1 MLKFTLK
8 SLYFLKMSIEETFKH
23 VNRYWLESYYETCQE
38 DWDKVKEFISKTKTN
53 FQCGKCDTY
62 WLNNKFVYQD
72 TICPM
77 CDQISQPFLCN
88 PINYQSV
95 LKYIDNKYHKYL
107 LPDNLNYC
115 VKCYTLDID
124 NSCHF
129 CDIKYFDRCVKIGIK
144 SGSSHDCGL

>member
-1 MLKFTLK
+1 
-8 SLYFLKMSIEETFKH
+8 
-23 VNRYWLESYYETCQE
+23 
-38 DWDKVKEFISKTKTN
+38 
-53 FQCGKCDTY
+53 
-62 WLNNKFVYQD
+62 
-72 TICPM
+72 M

-115 VKCYTLDID
+115 
-124 NSCHF
+124 
-129 CDIKYFDRCVKIGIK
+129 DIKYFDRCVKIGIK